1 MDETKSASAKIQI
14 QNYFGELTGPRRG
27 KVTYP
32 LLNIV
37 VIAVCAVIC
46 GADDFVAITQFANK
60 KRKWLSTSLDLS
72 DVNFVVALSK
82 I

>member
-1 MDETKSASAKIQI
+1 MDETKSASAKIQ
-14 QNYFGELTGPRRG
+14 NYFGELTDTRRG

-46 GADDFVAITQFANK
+46 GADDFYC
-60 KRKWLSTSLDLS
+60 
-72 DVNFVVALSK
+72 
-82 I
+82 